1 MSDQFLELLG
11 IESGMTRAKLEC
23 GFHAK
28 DDPAL
33 SPVYF
38 PFMPASQHP
47 AIVIRAWREG
57 IIRPAWFA
65 RSHGRTP
72 ALEAWL

>member
-1 MSDQFLELLG
+1 MSDQFIELLG

-57 IIRPAWFA
+57 ILGRAGLA
-65 RSHGRTP
+65 RSHGRAP
-72 ALEAWL
+72 AFEDGV